1 MCRLFSCR
9 YPGKT
14 HVHTTEDI
22 LLTESEDSFREAAEA
37 DSVEDISLTN
47 SFISRVSFM
56 DAIESINTRSCYF
69 CIHVENIYLSCHR
82 SNRRPG
88 MYRCRWLS
96 HLQGVLQGSCQA
108 SLYKP
113 GIHVIMFPCMYKECC
128 AVTLP
133 TFLFTD
139 SAENILL
146 GGQAKHF
153 ISRISVKEAVDL
165 VYSVQ
170 ISPNFVAYTHLAIIP
185 WRTYPFV
192 APTSPFTEPAKDTWL
207 AELDDTF
214 IWFSKAL
221 FSEIS
226 EAVCGMQIRKNCKHF
241 LHIWIM

>member
-1 MCRLFSCR
+1 MWNDQVLCEPSNSILYNIINTMCRFFSCR

-69 CIHVENIYLSCHR
+69 CIHVENIYLSLHR

-88 MYRCRWLS
+88 MYRCWWLS

-113 GIHVIMFPCMYKECC
+113 GIYICMWYCFHACTKFELIC
-128 AVTLP
+128 TL
-133 TFLFTD
+133 
-139 SAENILL
+139 
-146 GGQAKHF
+146 
-153 ISRISVKEAVDL
+153 
-165 VYSVQ
+165 
-170 ISPNFVAYTHLAIIP
+170 
-185 WRTYPFV
+185 
-192 APTSPFTEPAKDTWL
+192 
-207 AELDDTF
+207 
-214 IWFSKAL
+214 
-221 FSEIS
+221 
-226 EAVCGMQIRKNCKHF
+226 
-241 LHIWIM
+241 